1 LDGTHETT
9 MIRLAAQKARFTRVM
24 DADGYVATAQWSVNA
39 DLVQEIAHRYVLMP
53 RNAGDGLDMVC
64 SFTPRGPNEELPS
77 FDEVKNASED
87 HWSRFWLEGGAI
99 ELSASKDTRANELER
114 RIILSQYLTAINCAG
129 TMPPQETGLLCNSW
143 HGKFHLEMHWWHAAH
158 FALWNRIQLL
168 ERSMGWYLGTL
179 EKAQQTAL
187 QQGYSGARWPKMVGP
202 EGKESPS
209 NIGPFL
215 IWQQPHLITL
225 SELCYKAHPNQET
238 LARYYKLVQESAD
251 FMASYAVWDE
261 KGQRYVLGPPV
272 IPAQENHKP
281 ELTCNPTFELSYWA
295 YGLDTAQKWR
305 LRCGLQRND
314 VWDKVRVHLS
324 SLPVQDGVYLA
335 HENCPN
341 TYSAKNYDHPSM
353 LGALGMLPGHMVDAD
368 VMRKTLYKVVREW
381 RWDQTWGWDFP
392 LVAMTAARLGEPEI
406 AVDVLL
412 MDSPKNT
419 YLANGHN
426 WQFER
431 LPAYLPGNGGVLAA
445 TAIMAAGWEN
455 CSIHAPGFPQD
466 GSWEVHWEN
475 LSPME

>member
-1 LDGTHETT
+1 
-9 MIRLAAQKARFTRVM
+9 
-24 DADGYVATAQWSVNA
+24 
-39 DLVQEIAHRYVLMP
+39 
-53 RNAGDGLDMVC
+53 
-64 SFTPRGPNEELPS
+64 
-77 FDEVKNASED
+77 
-87 HWSRFWLEGGAI
+87 
-99 ELSASKDTRANELER
+99 
-114 RIILSQYLTAINCAG
+114 
-129 TMPPQETGLLCNSW
+129 
-143 HGKFHLEMHWWHAAH
+143 
-158 FALWNRIQLL
+158 
-168 ERSMGWYLGTL
+168 
-179 EKAQQTAL
+179 
-187 QQGYSGARWPKMVGP
+187 
-202 EGKESPS
+202 
-209 NIGPFL
+209 
-215 IWQQPHLITL
+215 
-225 SELCYKAHPNQET
+225 
-238 LARYYKLVQESAD
+238 
-251 FMASYAVWDE
+251 MASYAVWDE
-261 KGQRYVLGPPV
+261 KGQRHVLGPPV